1 MRRSRWMRMGILV
14 AALSIAATA
23 CGGGDDDSG
32 GGTGGGPAQKT
43 DDFVIGVSNTLA
55 GNGWRE
61 QMICSVKAQALASG
75 KVSKVIAISKN
86 GGPTEQIQD
95 LQNLISQGANAIIV
109 NPSDREKLNPVIQQ
123 ATQKN
128 IVVVAVD
135 QAVSEPTAYV
145 ATNDQVAYGRLGAE
159 WLAEK
164 LGGKGNVLYMRGI
177 DGVPADSDRDE
188 GFQEVMAKNPDIKV
202 KEVFTGWDF
211 TKGGDIAVQELT
223 SGDYDGIWTS
233 GIDYTVVNA
242 FKTVGKDPVPV
253 VGADN
258 NQFIQQLLDGTPGA
272 AVTNPAVIGGVGN
285 AIALDVLQGKQV
297 ERFQV
302 PAGVPD
308 HLTVMDG
315 PMRTVQHIS
324 PGVRCRSN
332 ALVGDVLDMIGE
344 DVLFITSANSS
355 SHRSH
360 QAEAAHCEM
369 REVRREF
376 GHRRD
381 VVLIGH
387 EDEAANRAYYKN
399 HLPCSTSILSFHR
412 DVGENGRPALLLER
426 HGSLDV
432 DYIRA
437 AAARH
442 GFGVAI
448 APGAHERVPVRWPGG
463 VQQIAA

>member
-1 MRRSRWMRMGILV
+1 MRRPRWMRAGILV
-14 AALSIAATA
+14 AAMAMAVAA
-23 CGGGDDDSG
+23 CGGGDDDTASG
-32 GGTGGGPAQKT
+32 GSGAGSGQSGN
-43 DDFVIGVSNTLA
+43 FVIGVSNTLA

-123 ATQKN
+123 ATQKK

-177 DGVPADSDRDE
+177 DGVPADSDRDK
-188 GFQEVMAKNPDIKV
+188 GFQEVMAANPDIKI

-223 SGDYDGIWTS
+223 SGNYDGVWTS

-258 NQFIQQLLDGTPGA
+258 NQFIQQLLDGSPGA
-272 AVTNPAVIGGVGN
+272 AVTNPAVIGGVGT
-285 AIALDVLQGKQV
+285 AIALDVLQGKTV
-297 ERFQV
+297 KRETL
-302 PAGVPD
+302 
-308 HLTVMDG
+308 LTPEVWDAEQDKA
-315 PMRTVQHIS
+315 T
-324 PGVRCRSN
+324 
-332 ALVGDVLDMIGE
+332 LE
-344 DVLFITSANSS
+344 ANSFPDRDATFS
-355 SHRSH
+355 SAVSVKPFTTYSNE
-360 QAEAAHCEM
+360 QLFACK
-369 REVRREF
+369 
-376 GHRRD
+376 G
-381 VVLIGH
+381 
-387 EDEAANRAYYKN
+387 
-399 HLPCSTSILSFHR
+399 P
-412 DVGENGRPALLLER
+412 GE
-426 HGSLDV
+426 
-432 DYIRA
+432 
-437 AAARH
+437 
-442 GFGVAI
+442 
-448 APGAHERVPVRWPGG
+448 
-463 VQQIAA
+463 

>member
-1 MRRSRWMRMGILV
+1 MRRPRWMRVGIL
-14 AALSIAATA
+14 IAAMGLAVTA
-23 CGGGDDDSG
+23 CGGGDDDTASG
-32 GGTGGGPAQKT
+32 GSGAGSGQSGN
-43 DDFVIGVSNTLA
+43 FVIGVSNTLA

-123 ATQKN
+123 ATQKK

-177 DGVPADSDRDE
+177 DGVPADSDRDK
-188 GFQEVMAKNPDIKV
+188 GFQEVMSKNPDIKV

-223 SGDYDGIWTS
+223 SGDYDGVWTS

-258 NQFIQQLLDGTPGA
+258 NQFIQQLLDGNPGA
-272 AVTNPAVIGGVGN
+272 AVTNPAVIGGVGT

-297 ERFQV
+297 ERETL
-302 PAGVPD
+302 
-308 HLTVMDG
+308 LTPEVW
-315 PMRTVQHIS
+315 
-324 PGVRCRSN
+324 
-332 ALVGDVLDMIGE
+332 DVEQDKATLE
-344 DVLFITSANSS
+344 ANSFPDRDATFS
-355 SHRSH
+355 SAVSVKPYTTYTNE
-360 QAEAAHCEM
+360 QLFACK
-369 REVRREF
+369 
-376 GHRRD
+376 G
-381 VVLIGH
+381 
-387 EDEAANRAYYKN
+387 
-399 HLPCSTSILSFHR
+399 P
-412 DVGENGRPALLLER
+412 GE
-426 HGSLDV
+426 
-432 DYIRA
+432 
-437 AAARH
+437 
-442 GFGVAI
+442 
-448 APGAHERVPVRWPGG
+448 
-463 VQQIAA
+463 